1 MPSVD
6 FFSSFQ
12 MYNAITRS
20 CEAEL
25 IPTLR
30 RFGMDMVIY
39 NPLAGGLLSGKIK
52 SGDVPTEGRFSSV
65 SSAQG
70 ANYRSRYFR
79 DAVFD
84 GLKAIEDAIS
94 NRNLTMVEV
103 ALRWC
108 VHHSQIKLANK
119 GGNDGIIIGLSSFKQ
134 LESNL
139 NDLEKGPLPEEVV
152 EALDNAWKL
161 VKADTPNYWHGDLK
175 YNYDTVD
182 ALFGGDAK

>member
-1 MPSVD
+1 
-6 FFSSFQ
+6 

-30 RFGMDMVIY
+30 RYGMDMVIY

-52 SGDVPTEGRFSSV
+52 SQDVPTDGRFSTN
-65 SSAQG
+65 AGPQG
-70 ANYRSRYFR
+70 AHYRQRYFR

-94 NRNLTMVEV
+94 HHNLTMVEV

-108 VHHSQIKLANK
+108 VHHSQLKLANK
-119 GGNDGIIIGLSSFKQ
+119 GGNDGVIIGVSSFNQ

-139 NDLEKGPLPEEVV
+139 DDLEKGPLPEEVV
-152 EALDNAWKL
+152 KALDEAWKL

-175 YNYDTVD
+175 YNYDTVE
-182 ALFGGDAK
+182 ALFGKNAK